1 MFRMRHRVLVDKKG
15 WEEIR
20 KPDGI
25 ECDEFDRDDA
35 IYLIATDFNGS
46 VAGCVR
52 FTPSLSPNLTSEHF
66 LQLCDLE
73 VPPRGEG
80 IYDASRL
87 VVEHNLQKRARASVI
102 ASELICGCIEAGI
115 AMGLDEFTAVMN
127 VPYVTLSLSMGWDIR
142 PLGTPQQVG
151 DEAVIAVKVKT
162 NEKQLAQAR
171 QSRKYPKR
179 VLSDADAELVRVTHR
194 ILHQTPDRR
203 AA

>member
-1 MFRMRHRVLVDKKG
+1 
-15 WEEIR
+15 
-20 KPDGI
+20 
-25 ECDEFDRDDA
+25 
-35 IYLIATDFNGS
+35 
-46 VAGCVR
+46 
-52 FTPSLSPNLTSEHF
+52 
-66 LQLCDLE
+66 
-73 VPPRGEG
+73 
-80 IYDASRL
+80 
-87 VVEHNLQKRARASVI
+87 
-102 ASELICGCIEAGI
+102 
-115 AMGLDEFTAVMN
+115 MGLDEFTAVMN

-162 NEKQLAQAR
+162 NEKQLVQAR